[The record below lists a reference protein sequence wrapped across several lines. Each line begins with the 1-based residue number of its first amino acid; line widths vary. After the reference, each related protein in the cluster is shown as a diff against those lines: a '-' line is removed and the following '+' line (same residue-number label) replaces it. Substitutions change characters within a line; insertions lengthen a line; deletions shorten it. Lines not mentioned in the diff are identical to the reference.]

1 MDSRARTVPRKAL
14 KLWARPN
21 GFTLIEVLIALVIL
35 SVPLL
40 ALAGL
45 MAMTSQNTSFGGH
58 MTEASTVAQD
68 KLEELRATLWNSIPE
83 GTRED
88 RPSGSTGIQY
98 NRSWTAVTD
107 GNLKTVSVIVNWTD
121 RTNHFVRLLTV
132 ISR

>member
-1 MDSRARTVPRKAL
+1 MDSRARMIHRKAL
-14 KLWARPN
+14 KPWVGPN

-58 MTEASTVAQD
+58 MTEASTMAQD

>member
-1 MDSRARTVPRKAL
+1 MDSRARMIQRKAL
-14 KLWARPN
+14 KPWARPN

-58 MTEASTVAQD
+58 MTEASTMAQD